1 MSTTAGDVQRYGPTT
16 AQKPGVE
23 REKPVLFMLRTC
35 EKPMANRRDPDEG
48 DEGDAGK
55 RLLNQLVREPLE
67 VTVRNGQPNVV
78 IDLLR
83 YAVTKGGGGANAGS
97 GARVFELTDGRERRI
112 ILALRN
118 GILGTGVTSLRALR
132 DRGRG
137 RRPAGHLAL
146 VPPGAA
152 RRERR
157 HLRGRRGGRF
167 RRRRHAGN
175 RRVAAR
181 VPARSNPPRHR
192 AVPVQ
197 AEGLGPGGRR
207 LGNGSKNTIGPHRC

>member
-1 MSTTAGDVQRYGPTT
+1 MSGRRG
-16 AQKPGVE
+16 
-23 REKPVLFMLRTC
+23 
-35 EKPMANRRDPDEG
+35 ANEG
-48 DEGDAGK
+48 DEGDAGN
-55 RLLNQLVREPLE
+55 RLLNRLVREPLE
-67 VTVRNGQPNVV
+67 VSVRNGQPNVV
-78 IDLLR
+78 IDLLQ
-83 YAVTKGGGGANAGS
+83 YAVTKGDGGANAGS
-97 GARVFELTDGRERRI
+97 GARVFELTAGRERRI

-118 GILGTGVTSLRALR
+118 GILGTGVTSLRAL
-132 DRGRG
+132 GRG
-137 RRPAGHLAL
+137 RRPAGHLAP

-181 VPARSNPPRHR
+181 VPNQSNPPRHR

-197 AEGLGPGGRR
+197 AKGHGSRGRR
-207 LGNGSKNTIGPHRC
+207 LGSGSKAW